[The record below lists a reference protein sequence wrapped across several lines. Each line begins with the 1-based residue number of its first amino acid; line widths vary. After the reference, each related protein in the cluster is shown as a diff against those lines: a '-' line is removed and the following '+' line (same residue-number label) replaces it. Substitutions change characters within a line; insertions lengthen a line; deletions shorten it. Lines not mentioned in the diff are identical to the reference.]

1 MARDYEPPVRE
12 RDEDARRR
20 RLEQSGRDEWGQRP
34 ERRRSARDSAR
45 VNGEDRLGV
54 DPSDRRAAERRAR
67 AAAGR
72 A

>member
-45 VNGEDRLGV
+45 VNGDDRLGV
-54 DPSDRRAAERRAR
+54 DPSDRRAAERLHY
-67 AAAGR
+67 GLG
-72 A
+72 